1 MSDDGKSSGALPA
14 PFGPHDGPAL
24 ERFSARLTAELR
36 RYLETIRKRPV
47 RDWKPGDTIKATHH
61 FSPSQKGGGMEALIA
76 GLHAILDDSTHLQH
90 PKYVGHQVSAPIPA
104 AALIGMVEGIINQGM
119 AVGEMS
125 PSLSTIEAR
134 LIAWM
139 GALAG
144 LPEDCSGYFTS
155 GGSEANLVGLLAA
168 RNARAGGAI
177 WTDGAK
183 TAQRPALLVS
193 SHGHYSINRAVG
205 ILGLGTK
212 AIRQVPVN
220 EKFRMTAAAARVA
233 LDECRRDGAE
243 PFCLVAAAGCTPVG
257 AIDELE
263 GIGELCAAEG
273 LWFHVDGAH
282 GASLLLSEKLAPRLA
297 GISRA
302 DTLAWDPHKMMSMP
316 LGMGAVIARDRQ
328 KLLDAYRQDAPYIF
342 HPEAVDALP
351 NPGEISLTCSRP
363 GDALKLWG
371 VLELYGSKLFAE
383 IIERQCGNARALHD
397 LLQGSGDFIPL
408 HEPDSNILCFQHR
421 PKHWAGLNPEELGQ
435 RNYRLHTAVNHS
447 GEAWVTSTV
456 LGGQRVLRMTLMN
469 AATTTR
475 DLEEIIAAMR
485 KLGEKI

>member
-1 MSDDGKSSGALPA
+1 MSDDGTNADFLPA
-14 PFGPHDGPAL
+14 PFGPHDGAAY
-24 ERFSARLTAELR
+24 EKFAARLNSEIA
-36 RYLETIRKRPV
+36 RYLETIRERPV
-47 RDWKPGDTIKATHH
+47 RDWRPAEAIRSRWNFLPQADGQGLD
-61 FSPSQKGGGMEALIA
+61 ALIT
-76 GLHAILDDSTHLQH
+76 GLRAILDDSTHLQH
-90 PKYVGHQVSAPIPA
+90 PRYVGHQVSAPIPA
-104 AALIGMVEGIINQGM
+104 AALLGMVEGIINQGM

-134 LIAWM
+134 LIGWM
-139 GALAG
+139 GSLAG
-144 LPEDCSGYFTS
+144 LPAECSGYFTS

-183 TAQRPALLVS
+183 AAQRPAILVS
-193 SHGHYSINRAVG
+193 SHGHYSISRAAG
-205 ILGLGTK
+205 ILGLGTS

-220 EKFRMTAAAARVA
+220 EKFRMTAAAARA
-233 LDECRRDGAE
+233 TLDESRREGVE

-263 GIGELCAAEG
+263 TLGELCSAEG

-282 GASLLLSEKLAPRLA
+282 GASLLLSEQTRGRLH
-297 GISRA
+297 GIARA
-302 DTLAWDPHKMMSMP
+302 DSLAWDPHKMMSMP
-316 LGMGAVIARDRQ
+316 LGMGAVITRDRQ
-328 KLLDAYRQDAPYIF
+328 QLLDAYRQDAPYIF
-342 HPEAVDALP
+342 HPGEAGVLP

-371 VLELYGSKLFAE
+371 VLVLYGSKLFAE
-383 IIERQCGNARALHD
+383 IIERQCANAMALHE
-397 LLQGSGDFIPL
+397 LLRASGDFIPL

-421 PKHWAGLNPEELGQ
+421 PKHWAALDEEELGQ
-435 RNYRLHTAVNHS
+435 RNFKLHTAVNHS

-456 LGGQRVLRMTLMN
+456 LGGRRVLRMTLMN
-469 AATTTR
+469 PATTPR